1 MFTVNLNILG
11 ALEKSLVSSL
21 PNQNSSMNEVLMEIC
36 NELCKYS
43 ELIDFSISG
52 FGKDWSDL
60 MIDPDLCMFMEDMPG
75 LVNFINNKE
84 VLEFQFG
91 FPEQHLQRILTA
103 TRVLNGFQIS
113 CSDWL
118 SETADQ
124 DQTKEIIQSEDLKK
138 TLQEL
143 VKNICIVVEQV
154 YPIAYENVYFK
165 DWLNQVEL

>member
-1 MFTVNLNILG
+1 MFIVNLSILG
-11 ALEKSLVSSL
+11 ALEKPLASSL
-21 PNQNSSMNEVLMEIC
+21 SDQSSSINEVLMEIC
-36 NELCKYS
+36 NELYKYS
-43 ELIDFSISG
+43 EMIVFSING
-52 FGKDWSDL
+52 FDKDWSNL

-103 TRVLNGFQIS
+103 TRVSNEFQIS

-118 SETADQ
+118 SESSEQ
-124 DQTKEIIQSEDLKK
+124 IKETIRPEDLRK

-143 VKNICIVVEQV
+143 VKKIRVIVDQIH
-154 YPIAYENVYFK
+154 PTAYENTYFK
-165 DWLNQVEL
+165 DWLNQVEV